1 MLICYLD
8 NSIIFF
14 VSSVEF
20 LHKLFEV
27 LKLLQGWA
35 YDRAVGNIHEK
46 AWVISEMERTTK
58 FNFAGKLTY
67 FGE

>member
-46 AWVISEMERTTK
+46 A
-58 FNFAGKLTY
+58 
-67 FGE
+67 